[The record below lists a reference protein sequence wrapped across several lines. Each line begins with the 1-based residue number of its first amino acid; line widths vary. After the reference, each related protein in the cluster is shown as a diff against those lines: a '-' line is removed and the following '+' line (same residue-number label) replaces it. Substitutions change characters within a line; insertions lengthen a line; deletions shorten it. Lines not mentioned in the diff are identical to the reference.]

1 MTISIREL
9 HAATGRVLRQVAR
22 RGRVIV
28 TDRRRRIAVIEPY
41 VEAQSATPLPKSHRA
56 WLLKQPKRTTSCTN
70 LISQERDER

>member
-1 MTISIREL
+1 MTTISIREL
-9 HAATGRVLRQVAR
+9 HAATGRILRQVSR

-41 VEAQSATPLPKSHRA
+41 VEAMAAMPMPKSHRT
-56 WLLKQPKRTTSCTN
+56 WLLKQPQRTSSTT